1 MLFYLTKRF
10 YEKILFEPDHIARKL
25 FCNEHVKI
33 KIFISKK
40 EILSIQNDGYLMDKM
55 AKNVI
60 MNKDC
65 TLWRNDVSEK
75 NRKVFQ
81 ALTLILQFGLNMI
94 VPIVMCT
101 LFGTW
106 IGRKYDMLWIVI
118 PLFIMGA
125 LAGFTNIFKMA
136 KRFTDRTVAEKMLRR
151 INDALP
157 GLVLGIIVY
166 GVIVELAG
174 VWFVTDKVRYTTGL
188 LIGISLACGMA
199 VNIAT
204 VLRDAVELYGEDN
217 AKKKIVAKSLLRYA
231 VVVIVFFVMM
241 KWNLGNLITAFIGVL
256 GLKVSAYLQP
266 FTHRVIQKLQG
277 RGDVSSDSE
286 DNNFI

>member
-1 MLFYLTKRF
+1 MR
-10 YEKILFEPDHIARKL
+10 
-25 FCNEHVKI
+25 
-33 KIFISKK
+33 
-40 EILSIQNDGYLMDKM
+40 
-55 AKNVI
+55 
-60 MNKDC
+60 
-65 TLWRNDVSEK
+65 K

-136 KRFTDRTVAEKMLRR
+136 KKMLRR